1 MHSVCAACVC
11 RSVSRACVRSV
22 LGGQGVTDLSRL
34 GGEPLMCTVLR
45 HRHPARTRADRTQL
59 TRPELTCDGGRRTVG
74 SQVATYT
81 YSQGASQRPR
91 ELTLKQH
98 SAFALRH
105 HVLGP
110 SVSRR
115 PPRCFGRCDR
125 LRQRAPTC
133 TAARPRRR
141 GPMRPWLITRCGG
154 CGSVVRSDG
163 AFTHVRTGRKPL
175 HRRCEAHR
183 RLGPCDRPVL
193 ALPVSAAH
201 CRGLSACHTVLS

>member
-1 MHSVCAACVC
+1 
-11 RSVSRACVRSV
+11 
-22 LGGQGVTDLSRL
+22 
-34 GGEPLMCTVLR
+34 MCTVLR
-45 HRHPARTRADRTQL
+45 HSHPARTRADRTQL

-74 SQVATYT
+74 SQVATY
-81 YSQGASQRPR
+81 SLK
-91 ELTLKQH
+91 LTLKQH
-98 SAFALRH
+98 SAHSAFSITYWD
-105 HVLGP
+105 LGP

-141 GPMRPWLITRCGG
+141 GPMRPWLIALCGPWQCGG

-163 AFTHVRTGRKPL
+163 AFTHVRTGREPL
-175 HRRCEAHR
+175 HRRREAHR